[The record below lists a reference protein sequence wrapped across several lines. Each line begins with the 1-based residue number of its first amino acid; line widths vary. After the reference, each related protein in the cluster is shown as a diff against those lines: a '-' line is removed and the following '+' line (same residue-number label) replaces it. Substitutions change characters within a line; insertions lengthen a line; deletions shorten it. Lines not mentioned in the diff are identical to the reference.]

1 MAVLKIAQMGSK
13 ILKNR
18 AQEITNF
25 DEVEINRLF
34 EDMIETMEDSNGIG
48 LAAPQVFFS
57 IKGRYFFCSRIKK

>member
-48 LAAPQVFFS
+48 LAAPQVFFH
-57 IKGRYFFCSRIKK
+57 